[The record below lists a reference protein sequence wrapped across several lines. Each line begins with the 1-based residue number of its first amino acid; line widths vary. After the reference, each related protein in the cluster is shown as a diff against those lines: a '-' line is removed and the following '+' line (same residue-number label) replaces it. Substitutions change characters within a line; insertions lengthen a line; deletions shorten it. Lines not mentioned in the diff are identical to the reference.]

1 MLDSLTNRLTGILDR
16 LRGFGRLTE
25 ENIQEALREVRVALL
40 EADVNFKVV
49 KGFIDRVRVKA
60 VGQDVLQSLT
70 PGQQVVKVVRDELVE
85 LLGGSAHRLAMAPHP
100 PTVVMLVGLQGS
112 GKTTSAAKLARHFQ
126 KQGQHPLLAAADVY
140 RPAAVDQLKTLG
152 AQLGIPVV
160 GEATQRPV
168 EICAAARDEAARR
181 GLSPLILDTAGRLH
195 IDEEMLEELRAI
207 KRAVGPHHVL
217 LVVDAMTGQD
227 AVTVAEKFNAAI
239 GIDAVVLTKMDGD
252 ARGGAALS
260 VRQVTG
266 RPIAFVGVGEKT
278 EALEPFHPDRLAQR
292 ILGMGDVLSLVEKAQ
307 ATVDA
312 GQAEALAQKIHD
324 DTFTLEDF
332 ATQLRQL
339 RSMGPL
345 GQLMD
350 MVPFFKGARGLP
362 KEMTGEE
369 QELDRYT
376 AIIGSMTPHERR
388 EPSVINGSR
397 RARIARGS
405 GTNVSDVNRLL
416 KQYGQLRKMMKGLK
430 NMEGRMGKFKG
441 ALPFLADLMR
451 QMPIPLALDF
461 LEVSSY
467 GEATESSGVVRIL
480 KDLAKPIEGRDVVVV
495 EDILDTGHTLAYVIE
510 HLRSKQPA
518 SVRLC
523 TLLDKPARRI
533 VPIQIDYRG
542 FEIPDKFVVGY
553 GLDYAERYRNLPFIG
568 VLKPEVYRGEP

>member
-1 MLDSLTNRLTGILDR
+1 MLDSLTNRLTSILDR
-16 LRGFGRLTE
+16 LRGYGRLTE

-49 KGFIDRVRVKA
+49 KAFVERVRVKA

-140 RPAAVDQLKTLG
+140 RPAAVDQLQTLG

-160 GEATQRPV
+160 GEATQRPAD
-168 EICAAARDEAARR
+168 ICAAARDEAARR

-195 IDEEMLEELRAI
+195 IDEEMLEELRVI

-239 GIDAVVLTKMDGD
+239 GIDAVILTKMDGD

-307 ATVDA
+307 ATVDV
-312 GQAEALAQKIHD
+312 GQAEALAQKIRD

-332 ATQLRQL
+332 AAQLKQL

-350 MVPFFKGARGLP
+350 MVPFFKGAKGLP
-362 KEMTGEE
+362 KEMSGEE
-369 QELDRYT
+369 QELDRYG
-376 AIIGSMTPHERR
+376 AIIASMTPHERR

-405 GTNVSDVNRLL
+405 GTSVSDVNRLL
-416 KQYGQLRKMMKGLK
+416 KQYAQLRKMMKGLK

-441 ALPFLADLMR
+441 ALPFLPR
-451 QMPIPLALDF
+451 
-461 LEVSSY
+461 
-467 GEATESSGVVRIL
+467 
-480 KDLAKPIEGRDVVVV
+480 
-495 EDILDTGHTLAYVIE
+495 
-510 HLRSKQPA
+510 
-518 SVRLC
+518 
-523 TLLDKPARRI
+523 
-533 VPIQIDYRG
+533 
-542 FEIPDKFVVGY
+542 
-553 GLDYAERYRNLPFIG
+553 
-568 VLKPEVYRGEP
+568 

>member
-25 ENIQEALREVRVALL
+25 ENIQDALREVRVALL

-49 KGFIDRVRVKA
+49 KAFIDRVRVKA

-70 PGQQVVKVVRDELVE
+70 PGQQVVKVVRDELME

-112 GKTTSAAKLARHFQ
+112 GKTTTVAKLARHFQ
-126 KQGQHPLLAAADVY
+126 KQGQHPMLAAADVY
-140 RPAAVDQLKTLG
+140 RPAAVEQLTTLG
-152 AQLGIPVV
+152 AQLGVPVV
-160 GEATQRPV
+160 GDATQRPV
-168 EICAAARDEAARR
+168 DICAAARDEAARR

-239 GIDAVVLTKMDGD
+239 GIDAVILTKMDGD

-312 GQAEALAQKIHD
+312 GQAEALAQKIRD
-324 DTFTLEDF
+324 DAFTLEDF
-332 ATQLRQL
+332 ATQLKQL

-350 MVPFFKGARGLP
+350 MVPFFKGKGLP
-362 KEMTGEE
+362 KEMSGEE
-369 QELDRYT
+369 QELDRYG
-376 AIIGSMTPHERR
+376 AIIASMTPRERR

-405 GTNVSDVNRLL
+405 GTSVSDVNRLL
-416 KQYGQLRKMMKGLK
+416 KQYAQLRKMMKGLK
-430 NMEGRMGKFKG
+430 NMEGRMGKLKG
-441 ALPFLADLMR
+441 ALPFLPR
-451 QMPIPLALDF
+451 
-461 LEVSSY
+461 
-467 GEATESSGVVRIL
+467 
-480 KDLAKPIEGRDVVVV
+480 
-495 EDILDTGHTLAYVIE
+495 
-510 HLRSKQPA
+510 
-518 SVRLC
+518 
-523 TLLDKPARRI
+523 
-533 VPIQIDYRG
+533 
-542 FEIPDKFVVGY
+542 
-553 GLDYAERYRNLPFIG
+553 
-568 VLKPEVYRGEP
+568 

>member
-168 EICAAARDEAARR
+168 DICAAARDEAARR

-195 IDEEMLEELRAI
+195 IDEEMLEELRVI

-217 LVVDAMTGQD
+217 LVLDAMTGQD

-239 GIDAVVLTKMDGD
+239 GIDAVILTKMDGD

-312 GQAEALAQKIHD
+312 GQAEALAQKIRD

-332 ATQLRQL
+332 ATQLKQL

-350 MVPFFKGARGLP
+350 MVPFFKGAKGLP

-369 QELDRYT
+369 QELDRYG
-376 AIIGSMTPHERR
+376 AIIASMTSHERR

-405 GTNVSDVNRLL
+405 GTSVSDVNRLL
-416 KQYGQLRKMMKGLK
+416 KQYAQLRKMMKGLK
-430 NMEGRMGKFKG
+430 TMEGRMGKFKG
-441 ALPFLADLMR
+441 ALPFLPR
-451 QMPIPLALDF
+451 
-461 LEVSSY
+461 
-467 GEATESSGVVRIL
+467 
-480 KDLAKPIEGRDVVVV
+480 
-495 EDILDTGHTLAYVIE
+495 
-510 HLRSKQPA
+510 
-518 SVRLC
+518 
-523 TLLDKPARRI
+523 
-533 VPIQIDYRG
+533 
-542 FEIPDKFVVGY
+542 
-553 GLDYAERYRNLPFIG
+553 
-568 VLKPEVYRGEP
+568 